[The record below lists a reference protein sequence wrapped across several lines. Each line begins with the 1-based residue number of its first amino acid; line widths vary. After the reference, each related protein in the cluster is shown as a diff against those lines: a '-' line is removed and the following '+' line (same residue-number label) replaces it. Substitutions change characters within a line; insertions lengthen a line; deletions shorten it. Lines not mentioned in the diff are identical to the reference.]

1 MSEQSGVGPVLLAVI
16 EALLF
21 VTDKPLSVDAI
32 CSALSQEEV
41 QPPIVEAALALLA
54 DRHRDGAEEGR
65 GFRLMQSGDGWQFRT
80 VSQVTPWLAEFTGL
94 RPVRLS
100 RAALETLA
108 IVAYRQPCTRA
119 EVERVRGVD
128 SGGILRALLDRSL
141 LRIAGRRN
149 EPGRPNVYATT
160 QEFLDVFGLPSL
172 REMPNLREFTM
183 LGEEDMEAV
192 TAIFGDEEES
202 QLTMEEF
209 AQRRALDAPQ
219 PERPRRLD
227 AAGRHLR
234 PAQDESRPVEPTHP
248 DPASQSSGLPRAEP
262 PPPPRRAGR
271 RISFFFYWDRRATA
285 AGLLRRALH

>member
-209 AQRRALDAPQ
+209 AQRRALDAGEGPT
-219 PERPRRLD
+219 PGLEAVPGEGATPSDDLD
-227 AAGRHLR
+227 AAPPQVVDLR
-234 PAQDESRPVEPTHP
+234 AEGAQHGGSEESEGVEPILPAVPLSEPKP
-248 DPASQSSGLPRAEP
+248 DDIDDGDTP
-262 PPPPRRAGR
+262 
-271 RISFFFYWDRRATA
+271 
-285 AGLLRRALH
+285 